1 VHVKRRDL
9 EHSQHCALATPPLG
23 SGSPLSTAATNCARW
38 RLESVPVWLRE
49 KGREA
54 LVICVAACFVPAV
67 SWSSAYVV
75 CMRFIALQ
83 KLVILLTGL
92 VFLVGTEAQAMP
104 SARLMALS
112 HARAEHTVMGEG
124 CAAMMMLPHSR
135 PQNKHRASAFRSI
148 VPRS

>member
-1 VHVKRRDL
+1 
-9 EHSQHCALATPPLG
+9 
-23 SGSPLSTAATNCARW
+23 TNCARW

-54 LVICVAACFVPAV
+54 LGICVAACFGPGVNPFV
-67 SWSSAYVV
+67 EPSWSAGFVF
-75 CMRFIALQ
+75 CMRFISLQ

-92 VFLVGTEAQAMP
+92 FFLVGTEAQAMP